1 MTQAPASFTPPPG
14 GAMKPHRGTLI
25 LILGIVGIV
34 ICMPCGIAAWIMGK
48 KDLQEMDA
56 GLMDPA
62 GRSMTNAGKI
72 CGMVAVILAAI
83 VIVLQIVLVAAGA
96 ASR

>member
-1 MTQAPASFTPPPG
+1 
-14 GAMKPHRGTLI
+14 MKPHRGTLI